1 MSLLSPSKH
10 LSPCLPSHYILD
22 DPMVSL
28 ALLVSS
34 SLVPLLGLPL
44 LYLPFFFANNPSE
57 VQCIDFKCQFQNNT
71 VRARFFYV

>member
-1 MSLLSPSKH
+1 M
-10 LSPCLPSHYILD
+10 LD
-22 DPMVSL
+22 EPMVSL

-57 VQCIDFKCQFQNNT
+57 E
-71 VRARFFYV
+71 

>member
-1 MSLLSPSKH
+1 M
-10 LSPCLPSHYILD
+10 LD
-22 DPMVSL
+22 EPMVSL

-57 VQCIDFKCQFQNNT
+57 V
-71 VRARFFYV
+71 